1 MIEQVSLRSSDR
13 DLFSFFLNFVMYLR
27 SESRLF
33 NVKILSLNYC
43 RIKEINGGRKKCSFR
58 NCFSWKEMSRNI
70 YNGIGRRN
78 IYKIGD
84 KLKNSSH
91 SIDSVTFPFLFLYLK
106 FNLSRKLICRK
117 GDLNIL
123 RIIYQLEILTF

>member
-1 MIEQVSLRSSDR
+1 MFLSKLLLVER
-13 DLFSFFLNFVMYLR
+13 DVEEYL
-27 SESRLF
+27 
-33 NVKILSLNYC
+33 
-43 RIKEINGGRKKCSFR
+43 
-58 NCFSWKEMSRNI
+58 
-70 YNGIGRRN
+70 
-78 IYKIGD
+78 YKIGD

-117 GDLNIL
+117 RDLNIL